1 MELNLDSGRK
11 VGGGSAVA
19 SAVANAKTPRA
30 ATAARSRTVLK
41 MMATDGLVALAIT
54 VAKGDTA
61 KEKALEDMVTDQ
73 PRNCNLRSK
82 IAALVVDT
90 WGYRHETLEDVDK
103 TVATSQVRPEP
114 PVVVFLSD

>member
-1 MELNLDSGRK
+1 MSSGRK
-11 VGGGSAVA
+11 VGGSAVA
-19 SAVANAKTPRA
+19 FAVANANTPRA

-41 MMATDGLVALAIT
+41 MMATDGLVTLAFT
-54 VAKGDTA
+54 VAGGDA
-61 KEKALEDMVTDQ
+61 DKEKALEDMVTDQ
-73 PRNCNLRSK
+73 PRNCSLRSK

>member
-1 MELNLDSGRK
+1 M
-11 VGGGSAVA
+11 
-19 SAVANAKTPRA
+19 
-30 ATAARSRTVLK
+30 LK

-54 VAKGDTA
+54 VAKGDA
-61 KEKALEDMVTDQ
+61 AKKEKALEEMATDQ
-73 PRNCNLRSK
+73 PRNADLRSK

-114 PVVVFLSD
+114 PVVIFPG